1 MNPCG
6 SGCDEEEE
14 EEKDGHIEEEVD
26 IIDTALPET
35 QVVGEEVVE
44 EAHLEEKLTEIVGE
58 HEAENIVE
66 EIIEPIIDTEILQE
80 DIEVDEIVEAIEEVL
95 EQEDITI
102 EDAVPT
108 VEDVVEL
115 VNEDVVE
122 KHEEITVID
131 TPEDLGIPDVDL
143 DNAEIVE
150 IENDLG
156 DVVDVIIIDNPHIDG
171 EGEVVVE
178 TDEPEVEVPEP
189 EVEVP
194 EPEVEEPE
202 PEAPEEVEVTGEG
215 EGEGEIVV
223 ELPEEIPEEPEVV
236 PEEPEVVPE
245 EPEVVPEEP
254 EVVPEEPEEP
264 EEPEVVTEEPEPEEE
279 EEEEETG
286 GYGDVVVYE
295 TTVPEVP
302 ALTVE
307 EEDLC
312 DGNVRCALDKIL
324 LEAGDRPVVLDFQM
338 DTCPPCQD
346 IAPGFESLKDAYDD
360 VIFFKIDIYEHM
372 GLSMDLGIPGA
383 PAFMFWV
390 NGEPDPVK
398 TVTATSNDELWK
410 VEEELEE
417 VRNMYYDKLAMDGV
431 EETDFAQTSRARGFA
446 QTSRK
451 TNLAQKFS
459 ALF

>member
-1 MNPCG
+1 MMMGCMNPCG

-44 EAHLEEKLTEIVGE
+44 EAQLEEKLTEVVGE

-108 VEDVVEL
+108 VEDVVDL

-178 TDEPEVEVPEP
+178 VD
-189 EVEVP
+189 
-194 EPEVEEPE
+194 EPE
-202 PEAPEEVEVTGEG
+202 PEAPEEVEVTVEGEG
-215 EGEGEIVV
+215 EGEGEVDV

-254 EVVPEEPEEP
+254 EVV
-264 EEPEVVTEEPEPEEE
+264 TEEPEPEEE
-279 EEEEETG
+279 EEETDG
-286 GYGDVVVYE
+286 GYGDVEVYE

-302 ALTVE
+302 ALTTE

-324 LEAGDRPVVLDFQM
+324 LEAGDKPVVLDFQM

-346 IAPGFESLKDAYDD
+346 IAPGFESLKDMYDD
-360 VIFFKIDIYEHM
+360 VIFYKIDIYEHM
-372 GLSMDLGIPGA
+372 DLSMDLGIPGA

-390 NGEPDPVK
+390 NGEADPVK
-398 TVTATSNDELWK
+398 TVTATSNDELYK
-410 VEEELEE
+410 VEDELEE
-417 VRNMYYDKLAMDGV
+417 VRNMYYDKLAMDGI
-431 EETDFAQTSRARGFA
+431 EETNFA

-451 TNLAQKFS
+451 PILAQKFS